1 MLSQL
6 RIGVV
11 GVYHETNTFAPVQ
24 THWNDFQ
31 HCFTLGRDAFIDLF
45 EHTRT
50 TMGGVIT
57 ASAEEKVTL
66 VPGLYT
72 SATPS
77 GIVSEEAAGLIL
89 EQLTRSIASD
99 LDGMV
104 VILHGA
110 MVSEHCFDMETAILE
125 AIRSDIGAQIPIAV
139 TVDLH
144 ANLGEKMSRLCD
156 FLVGYD
162 TYPHIDAYERGED
175 ALHLLVRQIRG
186 EIEPVMAIARPNML
200 VAPQKMITT
209 KGIMKAI
216 MEEAF
221 DMEKDPEVLNVTVCG
236 GFPYSDVPFAGM
248 AFAVTTNRNE
258 ALANYY
264 AKKLAD
270 LAWAH
275 RDEFLVQQVDA
286 EQAIRLA
293 MDAKEGPILLVEASD
308 NVGGGAPADGTHL
321 LPELLKLPLRSLI
334 VIRDREAVSIACERG
349 VGSEISC
356 AIGGKSDTLHG
367 NPVEIEGKIK
377 LLFDGKYT
385 HRGPYMKGAVAY
397 MGKTAVID
405 TNQVTIVLTEE
416 RVPPWDIGHVESIG
430 LNPQDFHLIV
440 VKSAVAWIS
449 AFGPIAKQVIEVDT
463 PGCCTPSLH
472 RLTYH
477 HVPRSVFPFHFPE
490 KEHAQ

>member
-1 MLSQL
+1 MSNQL

-11 GVYHETNTFAPVQ
+11 GVYHETNTFSPVQ

-31 HCFTLGRDAFIDLF
+31 HCFTLGRDAFMNLF

-50 TMGGVIT
+50 TMGGVIA
-57 ASAEEKVTL
+57 ASTEEKVTL

-77 GIVSEEAAGLIL
+77 GIVSEEAAQLIL
-89 EQLTRSIASD
+89 QELTRSIASD

-110 MVSEHCFDMETAILE
+110 MVSEQCYDMESAILE
-125 AIRSDIGAQIPIAV
+125 AIRNVIGEQIPIAV
-139 TVDLH
+139 TIDLH
-144 ANLGEKMSRLCD
+144 ANLDENMTQLCNL
-156 FLVGYD
+156 LVGYD
-162 TYPHIDAYERGED
+162 TYPHIDAYERGEE

-186 EIEPVMAIARPNML
+186 EIGPVMSIARPNML

-209 KGIMKAI
+209 KGIMKTI

-221 DMEKDPEVLNVTVCG
+221 DMEKNPEVLNVTVCG

-258 ALANYY
+258 ALAHRY
-264 AKKLAD
+264 AEKLAN
-270 LAWAH
+270 LAWSL
-275 RDEFLVQQVDA
+275 RDEFLVQEVKV

-293 MDAKEGPILLVEASD
+293 MEAKEGPIILVEASD

-321 LPELLKLPLRSLI
+321 LPDLLELPFQSLI

-349 VGSEISC
+349 VGNDISC
-356 AIGGKSDTLHG
+356 AIGGKSDSLHG
-367 NPVEIEGKIK
+367 EPVHIDGRIK
-377 LLFDGKYT
+377 LLFDGMYK
-385 HRGPYMKGAVAY
+385 HRGPYMKGTVAY
-397 MGKTAVID
+397 MGKTAVIEV
-405 TNQVTIVLTEE
+405 NQVTVVLTEE

-430 LNPQDFHLIV
+430 LNPADFHLIV
-440 VKSAVAWIS
+440 VKSAVAWMS

-463 PGCCTPSLH
+463 PGCCTASLQH
-472 RLTYH
+472 LTYH
-477 HVPRSVFPFHFPE
+477 HVPQSVFPLHFLK
-490 KEHAQ
+490 KEHTQ